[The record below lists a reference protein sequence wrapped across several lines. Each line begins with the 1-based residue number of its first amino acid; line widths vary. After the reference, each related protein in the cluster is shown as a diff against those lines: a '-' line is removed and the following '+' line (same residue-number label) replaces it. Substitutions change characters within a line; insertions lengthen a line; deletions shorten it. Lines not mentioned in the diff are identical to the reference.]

1 MQRACSG
8 STLIRAAKDMA
19 TRAHQGQ
26 FRKGKLQEPYIRHPE
41 EVAELVK
48 EAGGSTIEIA
58 ASYLHDVV
66 EDTSLTLYEVRQY
79 CGEEVGDLV
88 EELTDPSDI
97 EHGSVLERKKLQ
109 ASQYQDASS
118 SAKRVKLGDQIS
130 NLRSLQRNPPPWTQ
144 KNKREYIHG
153 AHLVA
158 VKCRDASP
166 HLWKIFQREY
176 STVRKSL

>member
-1 MQRACSG
+1 MQKACNG
-8 STLIRAAKDMA
+8 NALIRAAKDMA
-19 TRAHQGQ
+19 TKAHQGQ
-26 FRKGKLQEPYIRHPE
+26 FRKGRLREPYIRHPE
-41 EVAELVK
+41 EVAELIK
-48 EAGGSTIEIA
+48 EAGGTAIEIA

-66 EDTSLTLYEVRQY
+66 EDTAITLYEIRQY
-79 CGEEVGDLV
+79 CGDDVGDLV

-109 ASQYQDASS
+109 ASQYEDASS

-130 NLRSLQRNPPPWTQ
+130 NLRSLQRDPPPWTP
-144 KNKREYIHG
+144 KNKREYVHG

-166 HLWKIFQREY
+166 YLWKIFQKEY
-176 STVRKSL
+176 DAVRKSL